1 MSATIPATSLLVAG
15 RVLGGAPDQ
24 RRKALGHAGGI
35 ERTPAKDRS
44 VRSCSATLFSMTRY
58 QFFLMMVLILWPFVI
73 MGLLF
78 LMSKI
83 ESYVARTDAD
93 NARGRRD
100 SNPSRGR
107 PPNARSRSSTA
118 TR

>member
-1 MSATIPATSLLVAG
+1 
-15 RVLGGAPDQ
+15 
-24 RRKALGHAGGI
+24 
-35 ERTPAKDRS
+35 
-44 VRSCSATLFSMTRY
+44 MTRY

-93 NARGRRD
+93 TPEDAGLEPVQGEAPEREVTIVYGD
-100 SNPSRGR
+100 QVVGE
-107 PPNARSRSSTA
+107 
-118 TR
+118 